1 MKNTLIFLG
10 GAAVGGL
17 AATLYFKKKM
27 IILEEDYQ
35 RIANDEIN
43 KFLNG
48 EYDDEIRETI
58 ETKLDEIHY
67 NKINDKIKDS
77 LTTIADIKNNTDIK
91 KCQVISEENGYI
103 EAEEENTS
111 DEEKQN
117 TVESCIDGN
126 MVLSDGRNIVLSGEG
141 KNLIDIKK
149 CQVISEENGYIEAE
163 EENADDKEDT
173 QVAPYIIT
181 PDEYGDD
188 EHTTR
193 TLTAFTDKVVLD
205 EDNCLFDINYFGKD
219 IMKTLYSKKNVDS
232 SIFVRDDNEKVDY
245 EIIKEKISFEDFNK
259 LTDSEDK

>member
-43 KFLNG
+43 KYIG
-48 EYDDEIRETI
+48 ESNSSVKNIDEIEVKRS
-58 ETKLDEIHY
+58 H
-67 NKINDKIKDS
+67 
-77 LTTIADIKNNTDIK
+77 
-91 KCQVISEENGYI
+91 
-103 EAEEENTS
+103 
-111 DEEKQN
+111 
-117 TVESCIDGN
+117 
-126 MVLSDGRNIVLSGEG
+126 
-141 KNLIDIKK
+141 
-149 CQVISEENGYIEAE
+149 
-163 EENADDKEDT
+163 
-173 QVAPYIIT
+173 
-181 PDEYGDD
+181 DD

-219 IMKTLYSKKNVDS
+219 IMKTLYSKKNLDS

-245 EIIKEKISFEDFNK
+245 EIIKEKISFENFNK